1 MFRTNSPTDSER
13 SDELQLDRWL
23 VIGIESSYTTID
35 DDDNLYSNRYS
46 RQLYKYSGI
55 YSNSGIIVR
64 YNSKLTIYLF
74 RTGST
79 VISERSDELQLDR
92 RLDIGIE
99 PNDANL
105 NDDNYLHGNGHNRC
119 MYRHSG
125 SHGHS

>member
-1 MFRTNSPTDSER
+1 M
-13 SDELQLDRWL
+13 
-23 VIGIESSYTTID
+23 
-35 DDDNLYSNRYS
+35 
-46 RQLYKYSGI
+46 
-55 YSNSGIIVR
+55 
-64 YNSKLTIYLF
+64 
-74 RTGST
+74 
-79 VISERSDELQLDR
+79 DR